1 MTADQ
6 LLALKNIDKILKLIS
21 TNRSN
26 RKDYN
31 IHIQDICHN
40 MVKCIT
46 QYKKQLTNKQN
57 TNTTSKSVDGITN
70 TTDTQQPQHI
80 NTSITNKK
88 KRKLAYKQYH

>member
-31 IHIQDICHN
+31 IHIQDICHS
-40 MVKCIT
+40 MVKQIT
-46 QYKKQLTNKQN
+46 QYNKELTNRQK
-57 TNTTSKSVDGITN
+57 ILL
-70 TTDTQQPQHI
+70 
-80 NTSITNKK
+80 NKFYRDLVA
-88 KRKLAYKQYH
+88 RKDYESADQWFAREYEQ

>member
-26 RKDYN
+26 RKEYN

-40 MVKCIT
+40 MVKRIT
-46 QYKKQLTNKQN
+46 QYKKQLTNKQKIFLN
-57 TNTTSKSVDGITN
+57 KIYRDLVARKDYESADQWFADKNAVYMANENTT
-70 TTDTQQPQHI
+70 
-80 NTSITNKK
+80 
-88 KRKLAYKQYH
+88 

>member
-6 LLALKNIDKILKLIS
+6 LLALKNIDKILHLIS

-26 RKDYN
+26 RKEYN

-46 QYKKQLTNKQN
+46 QYKKELTNKQ
-57 TNTTSKSVDGITN
+57 KILL
-70 TTDTQQPQHI
+70 
-80 NTSITNKK
+80 NKFHRELVA
-88 KRKLAYKQYH
+88 RKDYQSADQWFADQRKAIGGLDI

>member
-6 LLALKNIDKILKLIS
+6 LLSLKNIDKILKLIS

-40 MVKCIT
+40 MVKRIT
-46 QYKKQLTNKQN
+46 QYKKQLTNKQKIFLN
-57 TNTTSKSVDGITN
+57 KIHRDLIARDGYESP
-70 TTDTQQPQHI
+70 DQWFAREQ
-80 NTSITNKK
+80 
-88 KRKLAYKQYH
+88 

>member
-40 MVKCIT
+40 MVKWVT
-46 QYKKQLTNKQN
+46 KKNNYLTKGQMILMNKIHRDL
-57 TNTTSKSVDGITN
+57 VARDGYESA
-70 TTDTQQPQHI
+70 DQWFAREQ
-80 NTSITNKK
+80 
-88 KRKLAYKQYH
+88 

>member
-6 LLALKNIDKILKLIS
+6 LLALRNIDKILKLIS

-46 QYKKQLTNKQN
+46 QYKKELTNRQKIFLN
-57 TNTTSKSVDGITN
+57 KIHRDLIARDGYESA
-70 TTDTQQPQHI
+70 DQWFADQ
-80 NTSITNKK
+80 
-88 KRKLAYKQYH
+88 RKAIGGLDI